1 MATAQPQRP
10 NLKIHYGNA
19 APDMAAHE
27 VVTPVEPTAFVT
39 EQDLAMYAAI
49 TGRRPVVEV
58 TANPQPNLSIG
69 HLRVPRQAERGLRRV
84 LSSMNRH
91 PKITVWIRH
100 LSDKAKERIS
110 EAKYRLAG

>member
-1 MATAQPQRP
+1 MSDPQAAESNASTQVNQPEAQAATGDLVVPAQ
-10 NLKIHYGNA
+10 
-19 APDMAAHE
+19 
-27 VVTPVEPTAFVT
+27 PTAFVT

-58 TANPQPNLSIG
+58 FAQPQPTLSVG
-69 HLRVPRQAERGLRRV
+69 YLRLPEEAHKGFRRV
-84 LSSMNRH
+84 LASMHRH

-100 LSDKAKERIS
+100 FSGKAKQRIS